1 MNQFVD
7 QVVRLAYFYFIIII
21 IIILPA
27 LSQSRCFESSNSK
40 KFRQKMTMTTAECT
54 DYNRD
59 KTNGLLITLYTFL
72 HTNKRSS
79 IKTKK
84 KKPTNGNPEREKR
97 STIVWLKRQT
107 RRSSKKQINTS
118 FSSIVVLF
126 PGRLVYLF
134 FYTST
139 ILCKNEGKIG
149 IVEILRMTTAFDVV
163 D

>member
-1 MNQFVD
+1 MRLWLCVRVCTLSGVCHIEAIRWNEFCKWMNQFVD

-27 LSQSRCFESSNSK
+27 LSESRCFESSNSN

-84 KKPTNGNPEREKR
+84 KKPTNGNPERERREVPLYGCRDRRLDHLKNKSTHR
-97 STIVWLKRQT
+97 SAQLLYYFQ
-107 RRSSKKQINTS
+107 
-118 FSSIVVLF
+118 
-126 PGRLVYLF
+126 
-134 FYTST
+134 
-139 ILCKNEGKIG
+139 
-149 IVEILRMTTAFDVV
+149 V